1 MNLSRHEYAKMIR
14 AGVIGED
21 ERLELIGGRIV
32 AMSPE
37 GALSEEARAITSSI
51 THTKPFWSSKSPSRP
66 LNTTA
71 AKRRA
76 STRAPVSRTTGSS
89 I

>member
-1 MNLSRHEYAKMIR
+1 MIR
-14 AGVIGED
+14 AGIIGED
-21 ERLELIGGRIV
+21 EHLELIGGRIV